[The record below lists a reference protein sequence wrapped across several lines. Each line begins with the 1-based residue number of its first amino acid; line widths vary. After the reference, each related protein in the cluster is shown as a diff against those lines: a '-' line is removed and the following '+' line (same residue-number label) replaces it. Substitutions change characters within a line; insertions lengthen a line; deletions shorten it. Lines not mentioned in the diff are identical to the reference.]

1 MPPLLPPRTTLAAAL
16 AAALVT
22 ALPAQA
28 QQVVADGDQQ
38 TPAAG
43 DYTTTEPVEPGNPA
57 GYAFLAINGGQ
68 IQPAG
73 AVNLRTEGLRAAA
86 ARAEGTGSFIL
97 LKDATVATLGDGAAG
112 LSSANGGYVQASDIS
127 IETSGVAANGA
138 EALDGRLALERA
150 HIVTRGALSH
160 GLSVAGGDAQIVD
173 SVIEIAGSQANG
185 LDINGGTLLAERV
198 RIDIAGSGAGL
209 WAGGSSATTL
219 RSVQING
226 TGAGASGALVALGS
240 KAVLEDVDIAL
251 THDRS
256 GTGVLVGGEL
266 EMRGG
271 SVHAGG
277 ANASALSFTTS
288 GGGKATL
295 DGVDLSGHFG
305 INLMEG
311 SELTLRNSHL
321 QSQSIGIDI
330 NQRNGIATISDS
342 SITTRDGVGIRML
355 DNGELELTGSQVTSD
370 GLHGQAVSI
379 LGGEAHIAS
388 SALHTLG
395 ESGHGIFAEASIGR
409 TPVVAV
415 EDTRILTEGEM
426 ALGVI
431 ARSGAVVSLADSEIR
446 TTGRE
451 SHGVL
456 TGGNGEMS
464 LANTHVR
471 TEGEGAWAAVVNDNG
486 KLSIDGGSLVSAQH
500 GGIWMRSSR
509 DPGLTLANGAVVS
522 GGNGI
527 ALALDAAVAG
537 RFDVKLD
544 SGAVM
549 IGDIVI
555 TPEDEDAGL
564 VPQSEVHVQ
573 LTNNAGWHG
582 SSHLVQGMALDGGSQ
597 WILNGNAT
605 VQELALRDS
614 TLALSD
620 GSGRFNVLTVDGD
633 LHSEGST
640 FLFNGALAGDTSDI
654 DRLHVRGD
662 ASGNASIVVNNIGG
676 VGAATSDGISL
687 IRIDGASLADYS
699 LAGRA
704 VGGAYEYFLFKG
716 GLLDPND
723 GNWYLRSQWFDICEE
738 DPNAPGCVVD
748 PGPDP
753 DPDPVDPID
762 PIDPVDPVTP
772 PPVLRPEA
780 GAYLA
785 NQSAAVNMFAHR
797 LSDRMGAVAMSDE
810 RAAWARVA
818 RINADF
824 TAVGGQLSVDGN
836 TSVMQIGTD
845 VWRRGNAA
853 LGVMLGSG
861 RADNTVV
868 SDLTGY
874 SAKGRV
880 RGTAVGVYG
889 TWLQQADGSE
899 GAYVDA
905 QLQYGRFSNRV
916 QGVAL
921 DQESYDSRMRSGSLE
936 GGYTFN
942 VWQGASSNVYVQPQM
957 QLTYTDYSA
966 DRHVESNGT
975 VVDGAE
981 AGGLA
986 GRVGVRAFGQRAG
999 MGTLVQPYLGV
1010 NWLRSS
1016 GRNAIDFRGETLRAD
1031 LPRNRYEVQAGAE
1044 LKISQRLGAWGGL
1057 SMQRGDH
1064 GYRDVGG
1071 QVGVRLAW

>member
-1 MPPLLPPRTTLAAAL
+1 M
-16 AAALVT
+16 
-22 ALPAQA
+22 
-28 QQVVADGDQQ
+28 
-38 TPAAG
+38 
-43 DYTTTEPVEPGNPA
+43 
-57 GYAFLAINGGQ
+57 
-68 IQPAG
+68 
-73 AVNLRTEGLRAAA
+73 NLRTEGLRAAA
-86 ARAEGTGSFIL
+86 VRAEGAGSLIV
-97 LKDATVATLGDGAAG
+97 LKDATAATLGDGAAG

-127 IETSGVAANGA
+127 IETSGAAANGA
-138 EALDGRLALERA
+138 EALNGRLALERA

-185 LDINGGTLLAERV
+185 LDVNGGTLLAERV

-256 GTGVLVGGEL
+256 GTGLLVGGEL

-277 ANASALSFTTS
+277 ANASALSFATS

-330 NQRNGIATISDS
+330 NQRNGIASISDS

-355 DNGELELTGSQVTSD
+355 DNGQLELTGSQVTSD

-509 DPGLTLANGAVVS
+509 DPGLTLTNGAVVS

-537 RFDVKLD
+537 RFDVKLEGG
-544 SGAVM
+544 SQM

-564 VPQSEVHVQ
+564 VPQSQVHMLLSDGALWQ
-573 LTNNAGWHG
+573 G
-582 SSHLVQGMALDGGSQ
+582 SSQLVQGMALDGGSQ
-597 WILNGNAT
+597 WTLTGDAT
-605 VQELALRDS
+605 VQDLAVRDS
-614 TLALSD
+614 LVALSD
-620 GSGRFNVLTVDGD
+620 GNGRFNVLTVDGD
-633 LHSEGST
+633 LHSEGAT
-640 FLFNGALAGDTSDI
+640 FLFNGALGGDTSAI

-676 VGAATSDGISL
+676 VGAPTFDGIQL
-687 IRIDGASLADYS
+687 VRIDGASLADYA

-753 DPDPVDPID
+753 DPVDPID
-762 PIDPVDPVTP
+762 PIDPVDPVNP

-797 LSDRMGAVAMSDE
+797 LSDRMGAVAMGDE

-818 RINADF
+818 RSNADF

-836 TSVMQIGTD
+836 TSVLQIGTD

-916 QGVAL
+916 QGIAL
-921 DQESYDSRMRSGSLE
+921 DRESYDSRMRSGSLE

-942 VWQGASSNVYVQPQM
+942 VWQGASSNLYLQPQL
-957 QLTYTDYSA
+957 QLTYTDYDA
-966 DRHVESNGT
+966 NRHVETNGT

-999 MGTLVQPYLGV
+999 MGSVVQPYVGV

-1044 LKISQRLGAWGGL
+1044 LKISHRLGAWGGL
-1057 SMQRGDH
+1057 NVQRGDH
-1064 GYRDVGG
+1064 GYRDVSA
-1071 QVGVRLAW
+1071 QVGMRLGW